1 MKERDMEANRSPELS
16 EERSAPVAFD
26 WLGALEER
34 EAQARELIRAHPV
47 ASVLGAAAL
56 GFAIA
61 RLVRSVR

>member
-1 MKERDMEANRSPELS
+1 MEPMRSPEQS
-16 EERSAPVAFD
+16 QAHEPPVGFD

-47 ASVLGAAAL
+47 AAVLGAAAL

-61 RLVRSVR
+61 RLVRSNR

>member
-1 MKERDMEANRSPELS
+1 MEPMRSPEPPQEHEPL
-16 EERSAPVAFD
+16 VGFD

-47 ASVLGAAAL
+47 AAVLGAAAL

-61 RLVRSVR
+61 RLVRSDR